1 MNVSIRGNLHPA
13 YTPQAAPA
21 TSKKSI
27 HINIQLDPA
36 DLRDGNEA
44 PAPARRSSGSQ
55 SPEKTLSELFADL
68 LKALLQGSGDSGSK
82 QGSGGNTLSN
92 FLNNLL
98 NKVGL
103 GNDDSIGG
111 DDSQEAGGGGGG
123 GQGGGASAGAPP
135 AYTPS
140 DRPAGTGASTPSGYE
155 QYAPKPQSSGG
166 FTGGKEG
173 LGISDTSANGD
184 GSGLTSSKSSWYYD
198 WSANASNKVK
208 DPNAQFI
215 PMIWG
220 QGNMN
225 DQDLAA
231 AKNSKSSM
239 LFTFNEPDLPGQS
252 NMTPQQALNNWD
264 RLEATGKKLAS
275 PAISNGPD
283 GIKWLDQFMQGAQA
297 SGKRVDSISLHWYGS
312 SSSSTQQNL
321 AALKDHIEQVHKK
334 YPNLPIN
341 LTEFGVDPNGNS
353 ARQDPE
359 FLKQAE
365 QMLNGMDYVQMY
377 APYGLGTPNG
387 N

>member
-1 MNVSIRGNLHPA
+1 MNISIRGSLNPA
-13 YTPQAAPA
+13 YPPQAAPA
-21 TSKKSI
+21 TPKNSI
-27 HINIQLDPA
+27 QINLQLDPA
-36 DLRDGNEA
+36 DLRDGNEELT
-44 PAPARRSSGSQ
+44 PARRSTGSRT
-55 SPEKTLSELFADL
+55 PEKTLSELIADL
-68 LKALLQGSGDSGSK
+68 LKALLQGSGDSGSN
-82 QGSGGNTLSN
+82 QDSGGNSLSN
-92 FLNNLL
+92 FLSNLL
-98 NKVGL
+98 NKLGL
-103 GNDDSIGG
+103 GNDDRIGG
-111 DDSQEAGGGGGG
+111 DDSQGAGGGGGG
-123 GQGGGASAGAPP
+123 GQGRGAPAGAPP

-140 DRPAGTGASTPSGYE
+140 GRSAGTGASTPPGYE
-155 QYAPKPQSSGG
+155 QYVPKSGSSGG

-184 GSGLTSSKSSWYYD
+184 GSRLASSKSSWYYD
-198 WSANASNKVK
+198 WSPNASNKVN

-231 AKNSKSSM
+231 AKNSNSST

-252 NMTPQQALNNWD
+252 NMTPQQALDNWD

-283 GIKWLDQFMQGAQA
+283 GVKWLDQFMQGAQA

-321 AALKDHIEQVHKK
+321 AAMKDHIEQIHKK

-353 ARQDPE
+353 AGQDPE